1 MKHPERLFILLL
13 LSLIFLLG
21 NSAGGLAG
29 LGALVIGA
37 VIGLGAII
45 AIIWGLIK
53 WLT

>member
-1 MKHPERLFILLL
+1 MKLLL
-13 LSLIFLLG
+13 FVPFLLG

-37 VIGLGAII
+37 VIGLAAII

-53 WLT
+53 WVT